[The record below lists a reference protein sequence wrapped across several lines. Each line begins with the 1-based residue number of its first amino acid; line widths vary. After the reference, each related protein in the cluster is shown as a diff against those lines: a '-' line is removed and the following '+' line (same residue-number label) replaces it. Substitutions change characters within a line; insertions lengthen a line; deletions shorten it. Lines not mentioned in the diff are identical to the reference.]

1 MELVRFILNIGM
13 SYILFQRNNL
23 VIHASSVSLL
33 DNSYLFIGDSG
44 YGKSSLA
51 FEFFKKGYELISE
64 DFTYIFNYKGLPCT
78 YPSHPLIKLNKETKN
93 EKLTKVYN
101 SELDPLKRNIY
112 KLNTNISKVGIK
124 KITKIFFLDWG
135 ENKIEALSKS
145 DIIKHLFKS
154 TVRYMPPNKF
164 PEVEKNL
171 LSLYSLMFKNCD
183 FYKYT
188 RQKDNI
194 SNQLTDLASYL

>member
-64 DFTYIFNYKGLPCT
+64 DFTYIFNYKGQPCT
-78 YPSHPLIKLNKETKN
+78 YPSHPLIKLNKATKN

-124 KITKIFFLDWG
+124 NNKNIF
-135 ENKIEALSKS
+135 S
-145 DIIKHLFKS
+145 
-154 TVRYMPPNKF
+154 
-164 PEVEKNL
+164 
-171 LSLYSLMFKNCD
+171 
-183 FYKYT
+183 
-188 RQKDNI
+188 
-194 SNQLTDLASYL
+194 